1 MAEPFKFLSKDEFNR
16 LGPEEK
22 AAYLTEAVKQLCKMT
37 ETLQKD
43 IDAPTAEE

>member
-1 MAEPFKFLSKDEFNR
+1 MAEPFKFLSKAEFST

-43 IDAPTAEE
+43 IDGRPAEE